1 MNRVLIAGLLFS
13 LVIIIGT
20 TSHLTSV
27 LAQVNS
33 SGLANTTN
41 MSGGMTNTSSKDTF
55 TASGKI
61 SSLIFVHEKAAGN
74 NTSGMKTTTNNS
86 DAATL
91 SVNAK
96 KFVLSGNWDLKVE
109 DGKPTCTFYLFFLLS
124 ITSTITFIMS
134 APNIGRR

>member
-1 MNRVLIAGLLFS
+1 M
-13 LVIIIGT
+13 
-20 TSHLTSV
+20 

-74 NTSGMKTTTNNS
+74 NTGGMKTTTNNS

-109 DGKPTCTFYLFFLLS
+109 DGKPTSFTVNS
-124 ITSTITFIMS
+124 
-134 APNIGRR
+134 